1 MELEYPWV
9 LYIGIPIIIILLFI
23 KLKKGSKYKDGKKVA
38 NTKYIKEIPYYKK
51 VLKKHKFFSY
61 CIKFVCIVCIILSL
75 VLLSRP
81 IIIDT
86 YDEPKYSRDI
96 FLCMDVSTSVDEL
109 NKEVID
115 NYKSIIKS
123 LKNERFGI
131 VIFNTSPV
139 LLVPLTDDY
148 EYILE
153 VLDNLS
159 RAFEARS
166 NINSSGDDYFY
177 LMRYIGSGT
186 IVGNEDKG
194 SSLIGDGLASCVYNF
209 SELDEDKEKAR
220 IIILSTDNDLQGTPT
235 VTLEEAAKISKN
247 NNITVFGIAPEKI
260 YEDDKA
266 EFKEAVEITGGEFY
280 TETSSGTVS
289 SIVNS
294 IDQKAKSLVKG
305 QKQSRKI
312 DKPEIPFIVLIVS
325 LFVLFILDKKVKL

>member
-23 KLKKGSKYKDGKKVA
+23 KLRKGSKYKDGKKVA
-38 NTKYIKEIPYYKK
+38 NTKYVKEIPYYKR
-51 VLKKHKFFSY
+51 VIKKYKFFSY

-115 NYKSIIKS
+115 NYKNIIKS

-148 EYILE
+148 EYIIE

-159 RAFEARS
+159 KAFDARS
-166 NINSSGDDYFY
+166 NLDSSGDDYLY
-177 LMRYIGSGT
+177 LMRYISSGT
-186 IVGNEDKG
+186 IVGNEERG

-209 SELDEDKEKAR
+209 SNLEEDKEKAR
-220 IIILSTDNDLQGTPT
+220 SIILSTDNDLQGTPT
-235 VTLEEAAKISKN
+235 VTLEEAAKISKS

-260 YEDDKA
+260 DEEDKA
-266 EFKEAVEITGGEFY
+266 EFKEAVEITGGEFF

-312 DKPEIPFIVLIVS
+312 DKPEVPFIVLIVS
-325 LFVLFILDKKVKL
+325 LFVLFMLDKKVKL